1 MARLWRFGLLTAAA
15 FAAAA
20 YGNFF
25 RIELPADLTA
35 EDVLNP
41 TDEVSVRLDVLV
53 REETAKHPAYAGFD
67 ALRLTK

>member
-15 FAAAA
+15 FATAA

-25 RIELPADLTA
+25 RIELPADLSA

-41 TDEVSVRLDVLV
+41 SAEVSSRLDTLV
-53 REETAKHPAYAGFD
+53 REETAKHPAYAAFSPSNI
-67 ALRLTK
+67 T